1 MKSIGCI
8 TFHASHNYGSCLQA
22 YALQEFIKENFPD
35 IDYKILNFRSDLQ
48 KRYYDIFPHRSTFKH
63 KLAILLNYP
72 QLRKKFLLF
81 EEFINTYLNVTAEF
95 SEEGC
100 KEEDFC
106 CDLYI
111 AGGDQPWNIRC
122 KDFFWIYYLPFVR
135 ESRKISYAVSM
146 GPKQLEFNEIEHNL
160 IHDYVEQFDS
170 LSLRE
175 QGSVQQLK
183 KIINRPMQVH
193 MDPVLLLSKEK
204 WMKLVGERPYKRKY
218 LILYILDY
226 DKEAYNLAGKL
237 AKYLGL
243 EVIITKPALK
253 QDYFSHYKNRFA
265 TGPLEFLNYIYHSD
279 LVVSTSFHG
288 CVFASLFERPLVT
301 INSCKDNR
309 RTQFLQRY
317 GLESFECT
325 GLEEREIIDRLAL
338 LNFVKFKEQVEA
350 DKMESLAYLSREIQE
365 VGL

>member
-22 YALQEFIKENFPD
+22 YALQEFIKENFSD
-35 IDYKILNFRSDLQ
+35 IDYKILNFRSDFQ
-48 KRYYDIFPHRSTFKH
+48 KRYYAVFPHTSTFMH
-63 KLAILLNYP
+63 KLAILLNYSK
-72 QLRKKFLLF
+72 LRKKFLLF
-81 EEFINTYLNVTAEF
+81 EEFINTSLNVTAEF

-100 KEEDFC
+100 KEEDFG

-111 AGGDQPWNIRC
+111 AGGDQPWNIKC
-122 KDFFWIYYLPFVR
+122 KDFFWIYYLPFVKKA
-135 ESRKISYAVSM
+135 RKISYAVSL
-146 GPKQLEFNEIEHNL
+146 GPKQLEFTETEQKL
-160 IHDYVEQFDS
+160 IHEYVEQFAS

-183 KIINRPMQVH
+183 NITTRSMQVH
-193 MDPVLLLSKEK
+193 MDPVLLLDKEK
-204 WMKLVGERPYKRKY
+204 WMKLVGERPNKKKY

-243 EVIITKPALK
+243 EVIVTKPALK
-253 QDYFSHYKNRFA
+253 QDYFGHYKNRFA
-265 TGPLEFLNYIYHSD
+265 TGPLEFLNYIYYSD
-279 LVVSTSFHG
+279 LVVTTSFHG

-301 INSCKDNR
+301 INSFKDNR
-309 RTQFLQRY
+309 RNQFLQRY
-317 GLESFECT
+317 GLASCECT
-325 GLEEREIIDRLAL
+325 GLKEQEIIDRLTHLDFA
-338 LNFVKFKEQVEA
+338 KFKKQVQA
-350 DKMESLAYLSREIQE
+350 DRKESLAYFSREIQE